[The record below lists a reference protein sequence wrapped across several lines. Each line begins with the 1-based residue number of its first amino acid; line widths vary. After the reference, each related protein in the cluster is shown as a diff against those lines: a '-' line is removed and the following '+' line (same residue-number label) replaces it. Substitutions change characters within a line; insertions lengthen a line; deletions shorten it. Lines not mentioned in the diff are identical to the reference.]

1 MLTPVVLRLSDDL
14 LSSADVGSSQDLTE
28 VFISFETRKVCN
40 VEVIGLERLSDSS
53 ES

>member
-28 VFISFETRKVCN
+28 VFVSFESHDGAFL
-40 VEVIGLERLSDSS
+40 EGSGGLPVRF
-53 ES
+53 